1 MRIGTTSYRNIQ
13 NGPQTLRG
21 VRETAIV
28 KPIGEGMK
36 LKQRHRSA
44 VQLFQASNLFLWV
57 QRPVCVRPGWKP
69 QRQFFLLLW
78 LMYDVACL
86 RRLYVCIHE

>member
-36 LKQRHRSA
+36 LKHR
-44 VQLFQASNLFLWV
+44 
-57 QRPVCVRPGWKP
+57 
-69 QRQFFLLLW
+69 LL
-78 LMYDVACL
+78 VL
-86 RRLYVCIHE
+86 RVPTIYVLCKII

>member
-36 LKQRHRSA
+36 LKLQSTNEKTEKKWLPIDRFAH
-44 VQLFQASNLFLWV
+44 VQ
-57 QRPVCVRPGWKP
+57 
-69 QRQFFLLLW
+69 
-78 LMYDVACL
+78 
-86 RRLYVCIHE
+86 